1 MLIQIGDL
9 RLNVST
15 PVLVAIAAG
24 VAVVLIILIIC
35 CCCCCYR
42 RRNRRNEVGG
52 RRFQVENPPV
62 VKGNQNGRPVQQM
75 QQQNNPPRMAENR
88 MVPNNSPPTPPAAA
102 AAAIT
107 APRQS
112 PRQPPRRPPTA
123 LPPYINKSA
132 RNSTSSNSSASSLSS
147 AQTVFSYEELVI
159 ATNGFSKGNIV
170 GEGGFGFVHKGI
182 LPNGKEI
189 AVKSLKCDS
198 RQGEREF
205 QAEVQTVS
213 RIHHRHLV
221 SLVGY
226 CSTGSQRLLV
236 YELVRNKTL
245 LFHLHGEGNPPL
257 DWQTRIKAA
266 IGAAKGLAYL
276 HEDCQPRIIHRDI
289 KAANILLDDS
299 FEAKVADF
307 GLAKFYSLLETHVS
321 TRVMGTIGYMAPEYA
336 SSGKLTVKSDV
347 YSFGVLLLELITGH
361 KPLYKTAEATCLV
374 DWARPLLT
382 AAIES
387 ENYNYLVDPQIQ
399 YCFNHTEM
407 TRMVH
412 VAATCVRKSA
422 RRRPKMSMVV
432 RALEGNISLDELR
445 VGIMRD
451 LSSANVDDT
460 SSEYSGSYSIGTSID
475 YGSTTEKSGKKYKR
489 RTSRV
494 KSTGDSA
501 REQDITEE
509 HDGTTS
515 EFGLYASSSSDEETT
530 QELNSAEIKRVIR
543 HSQRPPV

>member
-9 RLNVST
+9 RLNVATS
-15 PVLVAIAAG
+15 VLVAIAAG

-42 RRNRRNEVGG
+42 QRSRRDEAGG
-52 RRFQVENPPV
+52 RRFQVENPPE
-62 VKGNQNGRPVQQM
+62 VKGNQNGRPVQQR
-75 QQQNNPPRMAENR
+75 QQQNTPPRMAEHR
-88 MVPNNSPPTPPAAA
+88 TVPNNSPPPPPAAA
-102 AAAIT
+102 VAP
-107 APRQS
+107 PRQS
-112 PRQPPRRPPTA
+112 PRQPPRRDPTP
-123 LPPYINKSA
+123 LPPYINKSPKS
-132 RNSTSSNSSASSLSS
+132 STSSISSASSLSS
-147 AQTVFSYEELVI
+147 SQTVFSYEELVI

-182 LPNGKEI
+182 LPTGKEV
-189 AVKSLKCDS
+189 AVKSLKGDS
-198 RQGEREF
+198 RQGEKEF
-205 QAEVQTVS
+205 QAEVKTIS

-236 YELVRNKTL
+236 YELVPNKTL
-245 LFHLHGEGNPPL
+245 LFHLHGKGQPPL

-276 HEDCQPRIIHRDI
+276 HEDCQPPIIHRDI

-307 GLAKFYSLLETHVS
+307 GLAKSYSLLETHVS

-336 SSGKLTVKSDV
+336 ASGKLTVKADV

-382 AAIES
+382 TAIES

-422 RRRPKMSMVV
+422 RRRPKMRMVV

-451 LSSANVDDT
+451 LSSANIDDT
-460 SSEYSGSYSIGTSID
+460 SSEYSASYSIGTSVD
-475 YGSTTEKSGKKYKR
+475 YGSSTEQSGKKYKR
-489 RTSRV
+489 RTSRLD
-494 KSTGDSA
+494 STGT

-530 QELNSAEIKRVIR
+530 RELNTEEITKVIR
-543 HSQRPPV
+543 QSQRPI